1 MNPNNWIFFLT
12 HNSVSV
18 NLQYIPPVYYIF
30 LLYTRSDSPDSL
42 STQVMVGSCCVFHEQ
57 PNENNE
63 HLNFNNRILET

>member
-18 NLQYIPPVYYIF
+18 SLQYFPPECYIF
-30 LLYTRSDSPDSL
+30 LLYTRSDSPDPL
-42 STQVMVGSCCVFHEQ
+42 STEVMVGSCCVFYEQ

-63 HLNFNNRILET
+63 HLNF